1 MALHTLLRRLAAPI
15 RNVVLVFRISV
26 GMVLISQEVI
36 NCILIVVPWK
46 RDGLIEV
53 QMPVLVGC
61 LLTSFLHGDLVTQ
74 KRKGVAVRDKI
85 AREKMVETLE
95 NYSVYSKK

>member
-1 MALHTLLRRLAAPI
+1 M
-15 RNVVLVFRISV
+15 S
-26 GMVLISQEVI
+26 
-36 NCILIVVPWK
+36 
-46 RDGLIEV
+46 
-53 QMPVLVGC
+53 VLVGC